1 MVTDQE
7 PIPTEAL
14 PPGWGPADNGAKR
27 IAYRHSRPRIELSA
41 ALTEGAQFH
50 PSLGI
55 ERCWELRYECDIGE
69 LPVRDSICR
78 VATRTAAIEGLL
90 ECMERVQDVARG
102 AASPMD
108 VEAAL
113 KGVRF
118 GDVVPD
124 GALTS

>member
-7 PIPTEAL
+7 PIPPEAL

-27 IAYRHSRPRIELSA
+27 IAYRHSRPHLELSA

-55 ERCWELRYECDIGE
+55 ERCWELRYEYDIGE
-69 LPVRDSICR
+69 LAVGDSICH
-78 VATRTAAIEGLL
+78 VSTRHAAVDGLL
-90 ECMERVQDVARG
+90 KCMDRVRRVIKG
-102 AASPMD
+102 ASSPMD

-113 KGVRF
+113 DSVRF

-124 GALTS
+124 GTVTR